1 MASLAETG
9 RAGVLPIPAR
19 VGGVLRRALFG
30 GLATPG
36 AAMVASRANLFLWA
50 PVALSIGIGAYFSW
64 HGEPGSEVWLGA
76 VVLAV
81 LGALIWWRGPDVL
94 GFPAAF
100 VMLAAC
106 GLLLAGV
113 RAHSVAAP
121 VLGFRYYGPVEG
133 RIVEIDRSGT
143 DRIRLTLDRVVLERF
158 APDRTPARV
167 RISLHGDQTH
177 LDPAPGLRVMTTAH
191 LSPPSGPAA
200 PGAYDFRRHAWFS
213 KLGAVGYARA
223 PVVVAAPPE
232 AGNWALAGHRLR
244 MRLSAAIQTRI
255 PGQAGAV
262 ASALMTGDRS
272 GITEATNASM
282 RASNL
287 YHIISI
293 SGLHMGMLAGFV
305 FAALRYG
312 LAATGSFALRWPT
325 KKIAAAVALVAATVY
340 LWLAGPQVATQRA
353 YLMAAVMLLAVLV
366 DRRAFSLRSVALAA
380 LLLLVWEPESLTEP
394 GFQMSFGA
402 TVALILSYQPWSRIS
417 GRVPAIL
424 RPVAMLLVSSLAAG
438 LSTSPIAAA
447 HFGRMSEYGLLANLL
462 AVPVMGVLVMPAGVI
477 AAIVAP
483 LGLAGPALWAMELGT
498 KWMIL
503 VSNWVAGLEGAVIAV
518 PAPPAVVLPL
528 MAIGA
533 VVAVLARGAG
543 RSAGLVALMAA
554 FVFWAPAPRPDL
566 LIAPEGELV
575 GLMTPAGRA
584 MSKPGASFVAS
595 NWLEADGDTIAAEF
609 AAARL
614 GFDGPK
620 GTRRA
625 TLNDRAIVHLTGKGA
640 EERLAEQCREG
651 ALVILAGVASVTSSR
666 DCEIWDQAR
675 LRQTGAVAIWA
686 DGRQETVA
694 ARGGA
699 RLWSGTQPARKT
711 SRNRPKPRVTRATQ

>member
-9 RAGVLPIPAR
+9 RAGTPPLSAR
-19 VGGVLRRALFG
+19 VARTGWVLVRAVFG
-30 GLATPG
+30 GLGAPS
-36 AAMVASRANLFLWA
+36 AAMVAARAELFLWA
-50 PVALSIGIGAYFSW
+50 PVALSLGIGAYFAW
-64 HGEPGSEVWLGA
+64 WGEPGQEVWAGA
-76 VVLAV
+76 AALATF
-81 LGALIWWRGPDVL
+81 GALLWWRGPEAL
-94 GFPAAF
+94 GFPAAILT
-100 VMLAAC
+100 LAAC

-113 RAHSVAAP
+113 RAQTVSAP

-143 DRIRLTLDRVVLERF
+143 DRIRLTLDQVVLARF

-167 RISLHGDQTH
+167 RISLHGDQSH
-177 LDPAPGLRVMTTAH
+177 LDPAPGLRVMATAH

-200 PGAYDFRRHAWFS
+200 PGAYDFRRQAWFAQ
-213 KLGAVGYARA
+213 LGAVGYARA
-223 PVVVAAPPE
+223 PVMVAAPPE
-232 AGNWALAGHRLR
+232 AGHWAMAGHRLR
-244 MRLSAAIQTRI
+244 MRLSAAIQARI
-255 PGQAGAV
+255 PGQPGAV

-312 LAATGSFALRWPT
+312 LAATGSLALRWPT
-325 KKIAAAVALVAATVY
+325 KKIAAAAALVAATIY

-353 YLMAAVMLLAVLV
+353 YLMAAVMLLAVLF

-380 LLLLVWEPESLTEP
+380 LILLLWEPESLTEP

-417 GRVPAIL
+417 PHLPALL

-447 HFGRMSEYGLLANLL
+447 HFGRMSEYGLVANLL
-462 AVPVMGVLVMPAGVI
+462 AVPVMGVLVMPAGVV
-477 AAIVAP
+477 AAILAP

-498 KWMIL
+498 IWMIL
-503 VSNWVAGLEGAVIAV
+503 VSDWVAGLDGAVIAV
-518 PAPPAVVLPL
+518 PAPPALVLPL
-528 MAIGA
+528 MAGGA
-533 VVAVLARGAG
+533 VVAVLARGAA
-543 RSAGLVALMAA
+543 RSLGLVAVIAA
-554 FVFWAPAPRPDL
+554 FVFWLPAPRPDA

-575 GLMTPAGRA
+575 GLMTRTGRA
-584 MSKPGASFVAS
+584 LSKTGASFVAN
-595 NWLEADGDTIAAEF
+595 NWLEADGDTALAET
-609 AAARL
+609 AAARA

-620 GTRRA
+620 GSRRA
-625 TLNDRAIVHLTGKGA
+625 RFGNRMIVHLTGKSA
-640 EERLAEQCREG
+640 AERLAEHCQDG
-651 ALVILAGVASVTSSR
+651 ALVVLAGVAPTEPSG
-666 DCEIWDQAR
+666 DCDLWDQVR
-675 LRQTGAVAIWA
+675 LRETGAVALWG
-686 DGRQETVA
+686 DGRQETVTGYSG
-694 ARGGA
+694 R
-699 RLWSGTQPARKT
+699 RLWSGL
-711 SRNRPKPRVTRATQ
+711 SRPRSADRPRAVPKSQ